1 MALALLVA
9 VAIAVFAGAAILA
22 AVGFVL
28 RAVIF
33 LVLLPFKLLFLALGL
48 PLLII
53 GSVGAIALAAVTAS
67 LLLGA
72 GIVAAVLGSA
82 LAPLALVALGIWALV
97 RLTRRPVAA

>member
-1 MALALLVA
+1 M
-9 VAIAVFAGAAILA
+9 VFAAI
-22 AVGFVL
+22 GFVL

-53 GSVGAIALAAVTAS
+53 GSVGAVVLSVVVGS

-72 GIVAAVLGSA
+72 GIIAAVLGSA
-82 LAPLALVALGIWALV
+82 LAPLALVVLGIWALV
-97 RLTRRPVAA
+97 RLSRRPVAA

>member
-1 MALALLVA
+1 M
-9 VAIAVFAGAAILA
+9 VFAAI
-22 AVGFVL
+22 GFVL

-53 GSVGAIALAAVTAS
+53 GSVGAVVLSVVVGS

-72 GIVAAVLGSA
+72 GIIAAVLGSA
-82 LAPLALVALGIWALV
+82 LAPLALVVLGIWAIV
-97 RLTRRPVAA
+97 RLSRRPVAA